1 MALLRARLVWL
12 AALTLTFQLGV
23 IAAAA
28 AAVCCKPQ
36 ASSAAK
42 AGEMPCCKDGG
53 PGHVCPLPAK
63 KPKSADAPT
72 LDSCCDVEQKILA
85 ALLGFTGIPEAPSTA
100 VATPD
105 ILLNLLAFSEQ
116 PIALIR
122 PPDSPPPRA

>member
-1 MALLRARLVWL
+1 MALFRARLVWL

-28 AAVCCKPQ
+28 TAVCCKPQ
-36 ASSAAK
+36 ASSAAR

-72 LDSCCDVEQKILA
+72 LDSCCDVDQKILA

-100 VATPD
+100 VATPE
-105 ILLNLLAFSEQ
+105 ILLNLLPFSEQ
-116 PIALIR
+116 PIALVR